1 MKGLVL
7 STVAGAALSIMSVG
21 SAFSASCSGT
31 LTNNCIVIDEDG
43 DFATEAVPNPLVDL
57 RVGNDLGINEAFL
70 FFANQIGAF
79 STTGDFDVAGGI
91 QSPVTTLVTISTG
104 GAGNF
109 SALNLAFN
117 GGVAQSILA
126 GGTFFFNLLAGANNT
141 FAVTGTANP
150 VFAGPVSYNIALSAV
165 NAIPLPPAALL
176 FGTALAGMGLL
187 ARRRRRV

>member
-1 MKGLVL
+1 MWGKIPMKGLVL
-7 STVAGAALSIMSVG
+7 STLAGAALSIMSVG

-31 LTNNCIVIDEDG
+31 LTNSCIVIDEEG

-70 FFANQIGAF
+70 FFLNQIGDF
-79 STTGDFDVAGGI
+79 STTGDFDVAG
-91 QSPVTTLVTISTG
+91 S
-104 GAGNF
+104 F

-126 GGTFFFNLLAGANNT
+126 GGHFFFDLIAGANNT

-150 VFAGPVSYNIALSAV
+150 VFAGPVSYNIALSA
-165 NAIPLPPAALL
+165 IPLPPAALL

-187 ARRRRRV
+187 ARRKRTRV